1 MPANG
6 SENHLS
12 LYRQLV
18 DEVHEL
24 SQKYPLHQL
33 IWLGDLNGSL
43 IRSNNQQDRILQD
56 FIKETALIP
65 TITENTP
72 TYHHFRG
79 NVTSQIDYI
88 LISTE
93 LSNLSG
99 KSDIKEREPLNV
111 SSHDPVVVN
120 FALTESINSQ
130 RKKKPKMSKKVNWN
144 KMDLYEY
151 QESTH
156 LNLTSLEEQADLL
169 SPEELM
175 INLQDILTCA
185 AEKATPP
192 QKASRPARKT
202 PWTPRM
208 SQLSKERKLHFW
220 KWKKESRPKTESSQ
234 TYRNLV

>member
-1 MPANG
+1 MAILWKREIDKYVHPIPDGSGRLTAITIDVPGFPKSVIVNTYMPANG

-72 TYHHFRG
+72 TYYHCRG

-88 LISTE
+88 LIGTE
-93 LSNLSG
+93 LSNLSR

-130 RKKKPKMSKKVNWN
+130 RKKTPKCLRRLTGTRWT
-144 KMDLYEY
+144 
-151 QESTH
+151 ST
-156 LNLTSLEEQADLL
+156 NTRKALT
-169 SPEELM
+169 
-175 INLQDILTCA
+175 
-185 AEKATPP
+185 AT
-192 QKASRPARKT
+192 
-202 PWTPRM
+202 
-208 SQLSKERKLHFW
+208 
-220 KWKKESRPKTESSQ
+220 
-234 TYRNLV
+234 